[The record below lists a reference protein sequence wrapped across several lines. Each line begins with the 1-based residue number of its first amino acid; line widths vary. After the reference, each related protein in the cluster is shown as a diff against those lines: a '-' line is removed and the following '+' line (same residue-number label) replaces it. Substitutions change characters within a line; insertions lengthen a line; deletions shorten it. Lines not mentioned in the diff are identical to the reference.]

1 MIRMMMTTL
10 FSTIFYIMMN
20 TLMIFDFTKDTGL
33 QNWYVMDDTVMG
45 GVSAGKM
52 GVNAEGHGIFE
63 GYVSLDNNGGFSSIR
78 YNAGKTMLQ
87 GYSKFVIALK
97 GDGKAYQFRVK
108 TKSSQYYSYIF
119 DFTTTGN
126 WQTIEIPF
134 SSMYPSFRGRTLN
147 MANFSGEYLEETG
160 FLIGNKKEEDFK
172 LAIDYISVQ

>member
-1 MIRMMMTTL
+1 
-10 FSTIFYIMMN
+10 MMN
-20 TLMIFDFTKDTGL
+20 TMMIFDFTKDAGI
-33 QNWYVMDDTVMG
+33 QNWYMVDDSVMG

-52 GVNAEGHGIFE
+52 GVNAEGHGSFQ
-63 GYVSLDNNGGFSSIR
+63 GHVSLDNNGGFSSTR
-78 YNAGKTMLQ
+78 YNSGSTKLT

-108 TKSSQYYSYIF
+108 TKSEYYSYIST
-119 DFTTTGN
+119 FTTNNN

-134 SSMYPSFRGRTLN
+134 SSMTPSFRGRTLDVD
-147 MANFSGEYLEETG
+147 NFPGNSLEEIG